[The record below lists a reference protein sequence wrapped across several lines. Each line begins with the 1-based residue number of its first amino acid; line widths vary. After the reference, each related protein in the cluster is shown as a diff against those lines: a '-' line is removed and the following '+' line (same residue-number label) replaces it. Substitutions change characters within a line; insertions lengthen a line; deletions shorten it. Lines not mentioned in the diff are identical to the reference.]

1 MATMDDNIG
10 AGRTMDKYFMQPSG
24 KFIERIF
31 ARIALWLHITPEG
44 VIVPANMI
52 PSSDNASLL
61 AGSSTSTMTDN
72 PGTGRVIDKYVYQ
85 VLGRMLERCA
95 GRIAMA
101 TYLSALDIYKRIEEV
116 WYNVEIKEPCCVCQE
131 ASVRQMSVEEKVRM
145 AVSRVEDAPSGAF
158 ILSGLK
164 EITKRLR

>member
-1 MATMDDNIG
+1 MDDNIG
-10 AGRTMDKYFMQPSG
+10 TGRTLDKYFFQPTG
-24 KFIERIF
+24 RFIERIF
-31 ARIALWLHITPEG
+31 ARIALRLHITPEG
-44 VIVPANMI
+44 VLVPANMI
-52 PSSDNASLL
+52 PSGDNASLL
-61 AGSSTSTMTDN
+61 TGSSTSTMTDN
-72 PGTGRVIDKYVYQ
+72 PGTGRVIDKYIYQ

-101 TYLSALDIYKRIEEV
+101 TYLSANDIRRRIEEV
-116 WYNVEIKEPCCVCQE
+116 WYNVEIKEPCFVCQA